1 MLGINIPHVLLWGSN
16 PWFIRREI
24 ENYVNKHGSSLT
36 NLEGTVRKNA
46 FVQRLDVG
54 RILPDPRPGWAPKEV
69 FSRVWSWKPFREVI
83 APKAP
88 AGSPVNTVTLS
99 KHEGAFFPGPLMQ
112 KIVKAFDEDMFE
124 SLAEQHVYM
133 EEFLFQTW
141 ADHHRCEAGNGTGHT
156 TVFVKTQSHSKKN
169 PELKYVRVSDVKNT
183 LRNYADVFGIKSIGR
198 EKKDFH
204 GTRAY
209 LKQIAPDE
217 L

>member
-1 MLGINIPHVLLWGSN
+1 MAFTSNTTLVLAHLSSISNYTESDIIDIANHHPRLVVNCYRYFTKAYHGSLAHAHLRNIQWAMGLGINISHVLLWASN
-16 PWFIRREI
+16 SWFIRRGI

-141 ADHHRCEAGNGTGHT
+141 
-156 TVFVKTQSHSKKN
+156 
-169 PELKYVRVSDVKNT
+169 
-183 LRNYADVFGIKSIGR
+183 
-198 EKKDFH
+198 
-204 GTRAY
+204 
-209 LKQIAPDE
+209 
-217 L
+217 